1 MNVVRVLP
9 VILSYIVLGA
19 HFLRGGEL
27 VPVAICLLLPFLL
40 LVPRPWAARVLQTGL
55 VLGLLEWARTLIVL
69 VELRQS
75 MGAPW
80 LRLAIIFGAV
90 ILFTLWSVTLF
101 QRPALRER
109 YRLAGPPAERGPRRR
124 GFLS

>member
-1 MNVVRVLP
+1 MNIVRLLP
-9 VILSYIVLGA
+9 VILSYILLGA

-27 VPVAICLLLPFLL
+27 ALVVTCLLLPFLL

-55 VLGLLEWARTLIVL
+55 VLGVLEWARTLMTL
-69 VELRQS
+69 VEVRQS
-75 MGAPW
+75 MDAPW
-80 LRLAIIFGAV
+80 LRLAIIFGAI

-109 YRLAGPPAERGPRRR
+109 YRLG
-124 GFLS
+124 